1 MTSCSTTTG
10 MSPTVGSSRAAMASI
25 TGMRISAAA
34 QDFIKVEIPAHADFQ
49 HRSIT
54 LADSTVLSSMDK
66 PAFIPVHSAASIMV
80 VSPGASPTA
89 DMQALEADSKAE
101 EARSTAVVV
110 NQEAI
115 GNAPPSHPAQKM
127 TTQFTFPPTQ

>member
-1 MTSCSTTTG
+1 
-10 MSPTVGSSRAAMASI
+10 
-25 TGMRISAAA
+25 MRISVTA

-80 VSPGASPTA
+80 ASPGASPTA
-89 DMQALEADSKAE
+89 DMQALEADSTA
-101 EARSTAVVV
+101 AGSTAVAVT
-110 NQEAI
+110 QEAI
-115 GNAPPSHPAQKM
+115 GNASQSQPAQRM
-127 TTQFTFPPTQ
+127 TANVTFHPTQQSYLH

>member
-25 TGMRISAAA
+25 TGMRISVTA

-66 PAFIPVHSAASIMV
+66 PAFIPVRSAASIMV
-80 VSPGASPTA
+80 ASPGASPTA
-89 DMQALEADSKAE
+89 DMQALEADS
-101 EARSTAVVV
+101 TAAVAGT
-110 NQEAI
+110 QEAI
-115 GNAPPSHPAQKM
+115 GNASQSQPAQRM
-127 TTQFTFPPTQ
+127 TANVTFHPTPQ